1 MMNTANSTQETV
13 VEAIRPDERVTTIVA
28 PNGCV
33 IASTSGSSS
42 IFAAIKA
49 AAKDWDWD

>member
-1 MMNTANSTQETV
+1 MMNATNTTQDTV
-13 VEAIRPDERVTTIVA
+13 AEAIRPDGRVTTIVA

-33 IASTSGSSS
+33 IASTSGSLT
-42 IFAAIKA
+42 FAAIKA